1 MSEEIKNNVSENS
14 ENISTVTE
22 TARATPEITETPAF
36 EPAPLSATS
45 NKNMIKCKTC
55 GTEIAKSAKACPSC
69 GAKNKKP
76 IYKRVWF
83 WAVIVILFLIILSNI
98 GGNDNKDSSS
108 SGLRVSVGTPVIN
121 GTTTAP
127 KETTTKSDP
136 KATLA
141 EARKLLENGNAIGAF
156 DLANT
161 LEKTDEVN
169 AFLEECRKPIL
180 AEFDDKV
187 YWKGDDMSDWHW
199 AYANGTE
206 SGLDTFS
213 FKGYISQSNTD
224 ESAVYFHLYTGFIRS
239 VSNNWIFPET
249 IRIKGEGG
257 TMDIPVSY
265 NERKSEVD
273 NGKLYEWMDLDLDH
287 SEASALSLLL
297 LSSDTV
303 KVRYTGD
310 TYHIDRELSKEQIDH
325 LIIILGYYTMLKHV
339 Y

>member
-22 TARATPEITETPAF
+22 TARATPETTETPAF

-55 GTEIAKSAKACPSC
+55 GTEIARSAKACPSC

-83 WAVIVILFLIILSNI
+83 WALIAIVLLIVISNT
-98 GGNDNKDSSS
+98 GGDDNKNADSS
-108 SGLRVSVGTPVIN
+108 GIKVSVGTPVIN

-127 KETTTKSDP
+127 KETTTKADP

-141 EARKLLENGNAIGAF
+141 EAQKLLKDGNAIGAF

-180 AEFDDKV
+180 AEFDGRAMTCPIGIGHMPTEQNQDSTPLASKV
-187 YWKGDDMSDWHW
+187 
-199 AYANGTE
+199 
-206 SGLDTFS
+206 
-213 FKGYISQSNTD
+213 ISRNPTRMNPQ
-224 ESAVYFHLYTGFIRS
+224 FIS
-239 VSNNWIFPET
+239 IF
-249 IRIKGEGG
+249 IQ
-257 TMDIPVSY
+257 
-265 NERKSEVD
+265 
-273 NGKLYEWMDLDLDH
+273 DL
-287 SEASALSLLL
+287 SEASATTGYSPKQSESKVKAEQWISL
-297 LSSDTV
+297 
-303 KVRYTGD
+303 
-310 TYHIDRELSKEQIDH
+310 
-325 LIIILGYYTMLKHV
+325 
-339 Y
+339 

>member
-1 MSEEIKNNVSENS
+1 MSEEFKNNIPENEETNPNKAENTSENAAPS
-14 ENISTVTE
+14 E
-22 TARATPEITETPAF
+22 F
-36 EPAPLSATS
+36 EPAPLSAAAP

-55 GTEIAKSAKACPSC
+55 GTEIAKTAKTCPSC
-69 GAKNKKP
+69 GVKNKIP

-83 WAVIVILFLIILSNI
+83 WAIIIIVLLVVVSNI
-98 GGNDNKDSSS
+98 GGNDNKE
-108 SGLRVSVGTPVIN
+108 SGTSGISVSVGAPVIN
-121 GTTTAP
+121 ETTAVAEITTP
-127 KETTTKSDP
+127 KNDP

-141 EARKLLENGNAIGAF
+141 KARKLLDEGNAINAF

-161 LEKTDEVN
+161 LEKTDEVE

-180 AEFDDKV
+180 AEFDDKI

-199 AYANGTE
+199 AYAKGVE

-224 ESAVYFHLYTGFIRS
+224 DSALYFHLYTGFIRD
-239 VSNNWIFPET
+239 VSNNWIFPDT

-265 NERKSEVD
+265 NDRKSDVD
-273 NGKLYEWMDLDLDH
+273 NGNLEEWMDIDLDR
-287 SEASALSLLL
+287 SEASALALLL
-297 LSSDTV
+297 LNSETV

-310 TYHIDRELSKEQIDH
+310 TYHIDRELSKEQIEH
-325 LIIILGYYTMLKHV
+325 MTIILGYYTMLEHV
-339 Y
+339 YS